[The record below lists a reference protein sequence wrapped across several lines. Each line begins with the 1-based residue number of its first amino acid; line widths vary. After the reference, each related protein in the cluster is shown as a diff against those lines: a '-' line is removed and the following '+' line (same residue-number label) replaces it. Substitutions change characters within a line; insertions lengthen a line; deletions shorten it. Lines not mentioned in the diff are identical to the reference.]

1 MTQVFPDTLWLLHG
15 GQTVGGAS
23 WRTRAEVAALVQAS
37 KEGTDQVEAETRGGR
52 VGRGGAWAHF
62 G

>member
-52 VGRGGAWAHF
+52 VG
-62 G
+62 